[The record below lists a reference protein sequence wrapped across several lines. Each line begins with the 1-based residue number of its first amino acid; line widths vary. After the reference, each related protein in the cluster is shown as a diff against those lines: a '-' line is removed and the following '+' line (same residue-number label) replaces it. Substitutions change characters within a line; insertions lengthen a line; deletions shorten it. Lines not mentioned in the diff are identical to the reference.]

1 MLAAPR
7 GRMPEARQ
15 DEALTVGEPARD
27 DGRLAPRV
35 LELPAI
41 SSAGTANESRSR
53 TPSDTSSAAWDAI
66 MASGYLEHDR
76 PDRRREAER
85 VVLVQVDDGGQSPA
99 PEDLEVRVLPA

>member
-1 MLAAPR
+1 MRLSPWASLPA
-7 GRMPEARQ
+7 M
-15 DEALTVGEPARD
+15 TVASPPGSSSC
-27 DGRLAPRV
+27 
-35 LELPAI
+35 PAI

-85 VVLVQVDDGGQSPA
+85 VVLVQVDDGGHSPA
-99 PEDLEVRVLPA
+99 PKDLEVRVLPA